1 MKFTRQEI
9 FRLRVLVSEKS
20 DALQEYLNFINS
32 SRLKKSSQYIKKSI
46 KEYEE
51 LEKKLDTLYQQL
63 LLDYIKKGQD

>member
-9 FRLRVLVSEKS
+9 FKLRVLVSERS
-20 DALQEYLNFINS
+20 DELQECLNFINS